1 MDKINPPHY
10 KQGKIE
16 CIEYIKQQL
25 GANFPY
31 YCEGSMIKY
40 IHRHN
45 LKGENISDLKK
56 ARQFLDWLIDYYEN
70 L

>member
-10 KQGKIE
+10 KKGKIE
-16 CIEYIKQQL
+16 CIDYIQQQI
-25 GANFPY
+25 GSGFPSY
-31 YCEGSMIKY
+31 LEASIIKY

-56 ARQFLDWLIDYYEN
+56 ARWFLDKLIEYYEE